1 MHCEIDLWCILLGVC
16 LCVCLCEVCVCL
28 KQCAYHQKNMQQY
41 NRIIEQQKSIKCF
54 SVVSY
59 SPFIVMFSHT
69 HIFHMAYIQK
79 EVREKFCWTKLGVHV
94 YDFYSFLLGYY
105 YISTKI
111 M

>member
-1 MHCEIDLWCILLGVC
+1 MAFKYNKIIKESSVHCEIDLWCILLGVC
-16 LCVCLCEVCVCL
+16 EHTVYVCL

-69 HIFHMAYIQK
+69 YTHTHLPHGLYSEK
-79 EVREKFCWTKLGVHV
+79 EQRERSLDKTWCSRV
-94 YDFYSFLLGYY
+94 
-105 YISTKI
+105 
-111 M
+111 